1 MKTAIVYYS
10 MSGNVAYAAEKVA
23 KETPADLVRISPKR
37 AYPSTGLRKFLWGGT
52 AVMMGDAPELM
63 PYDLDFDAY
72 DRIVF
77 GTPVWAS
84 SFAPPLRTFVEEN
97 RDALATKRIAAFAC
111 SSGPEGDKALD
122 KLAQLIGIDDFETRL
137 TLIDPKDKPKLADNT
152 EIRNFCSRL
161 G

>member
-1 MKTAIVYYS
+1 MKTAVVYYS

-37 AYPSTGLRKFLWGGT
+37 AYPSTGVRKFLWGGT

-137 TLIDPKDKPKLADNT
+137 TLIDPKDKPKLRDNT

>member
-77 GTPVWAS
+77 GTPVWAG
-84 SFAPPLRTFVEEN
+84 SFVPPLRTFVEEN
-97 RDALATKRIAAFAC
+97 RDALAKKRIAAFAC

-137 TLIDPKDKPKLADNT
+137 TLIDPKDKPKLEDNT

>member
-10 MSGNVAYAAEKVA
+10 MSGNVAYAAGKVA
-23 KETPADLVRISPKR
+23 KETPADLVEISPR
-37 AYPSTGLRKFLWGGT
+37 HAYPSTGVKKFLWGGK
-52 AVMMGDAPELM
+52 AVMMGDAPELA

-77 GTPVWAS
+77 GTPVWAG
-84 SFAPPLRTFVEEN
+84 SFVPPLRTFVEQN
-97 RDALATKRIAAFAC
+97 REKLLEKRIAAFAC

-137 TLIDPKDKPKLADNT
+137 TLIDPKDKPKLEDNT

>member
-10 MSGNVAYAAEKVA
+10 MSGNVKYAAEKVA
-23 KETPADLVRISPKR
+23 KETPADLVEISPKH
-37 AYPSTGLRKFLWGGT
+37 AYPSKGVRKFLWGGT
-52 AVMMGDAPELM
+52 AVVMGDAPELL
-63 PYDLDFDAY
+63 PYDLDLDSY

-77 GTPVWAS
+77 GTPVWAG

-97 RDALATKRIAAFAC
+97 RDELAKKRIAAFAC

-122 KLAQLIGIDDFETRL
+122 KLAQFIGIEDFETRL
-137 TLIDPKDKPKLADNT
+137 TLIDPKDKPKLEDNT